1 MKKAVITGAA
11 GFAGYSV
18 TSELLDKCYEVY
30 AVLRPGSE
38 HNHRLVGLSEH
49 IHLIELDQTDFDRID
64 RMVAC
69 DCDEFYHLA
78 WSGKRDDFSEQVKNI
93 DSCIK
98 ALESAKK
105 LNCHRFIGIGSQAEY
120 GLCDII
126 MQEELTPHPVNAYG
140 SAKTAAM
147 YLSKRRAEQLGIEW
161 IWGRIFSLYG
171 DFEPSGR
178 MLPDLITALKE
189 NKDIKLSSCEQEWDY
204 LHVRD
209 AAKAIVMLGEL
220 GHSGEVYNIAN
231 GSFRPLKEYVEEAK
245 SLFPYTGMIDYG
257 AKADPFVALKP
268 DVNKLKDHTG
278 WKPVIAFDEG
288 VIRFANEKD

>member
-1 MKKAVITGAA
+1 MKKAIITGAA
-11 GFAGYSV
+11 GFACYSV

-69 DCDEFYHLA
+69 DCDEFYNLA

-126 MQEELTPHPVNAYG
+126 MHEELTPHPVNAYG

-147 YLSKRRAEQLGIEW
+147 YLSKRRAEQLGVEW

-209 AAKAIVMLGEL
+209 AAKAIVMLCEL

-257 AKADPFVALKP
+257 AKADPFVTLKP

>member
-18 TSELLDKCYEVY
+18 TRELLDKCYEVY

-98 ALESAKK
+98 ALESSKK

-178 MLPDLITALKE
+178 MLPELIAALKE